1 MEKKTQG
8 SFRNRERKNRS
19 EMHKSSKNSDVHP
32 FERFRVEHREEVDEK
47 ILRYLSHLLWG

>member
-19 EMHKSSKNSDVHP
+19 EMHKSLIAVKCTLLNGSAWST
-32 FERFRVEHREEVDEK
+32 EK
-47 ILRYLSHLLWG
+47 K